1 MAKKTPPSFE
11 QALEELEQII
21 GQMEQGEIS
30 LEESLKSFERGIH
43 LTRTCQQ
50 ALRDAEQ
57 KVQQLVE
64 KSGVARLEPLERDQ
78 D

>member
-11 QALEELEQII
+11 KALEELEHII
-21 GQMEQGEIS
+21 EQMEQGEIS

-50 ALRDAEQ
+50 ALRNAEQ

-64 KSGVARLEPLERDQ
+64 KNGTARLEPFDREED
-78 D
+78 